1 MLKKPSL
8 FCGLVRKSANLMP
21 KGSQIVIKEKHFFGT
36 LFIQVSMKVPVAV
49 MSFSKFANN
58 TVLLVV
64 FAA

>member
-1 MLKKPSL
+1 M
-8 FCGLVRKSANLMP
+8 RKSANLMP